1 MKVGQL
7 GGLLNAVIFNS
18 CPHVSLKW
26 WVSMPEVSLWQV
38 IYNPAFDSGLSR

>member
-26 WVSMPEVSLWQV
+26 RVSMPEVSLWQV
-38 IYNPAFDSGLSR
+38 IYNPAFDSGLSS